1 MNLQDRFDLL
11 FELRVFAAAGQ
22 LARRVFPLQISGFG
36 HPSTLLFR
44 VRFFEVS
51 LVDGIGA
58 IVPVVRNGR
67 LSVISGQMVPP
78 TAFSRIEGR
87 VV

>member
-1 MNLQDRFDLL
+1 MSLQDRFDLL

-22 LARRVFPLQISGFG
+22 LTRRVFPLQISVFG
-36 HPSTLLFR
+36 HPSTLHFR

-51 LVDGIGA
+51 LVDGIGG

-67 LSVISGQMVPP
+67 LSVISPQMLPP
-78 TAFSRIEGR
+78 AAFSRVECR